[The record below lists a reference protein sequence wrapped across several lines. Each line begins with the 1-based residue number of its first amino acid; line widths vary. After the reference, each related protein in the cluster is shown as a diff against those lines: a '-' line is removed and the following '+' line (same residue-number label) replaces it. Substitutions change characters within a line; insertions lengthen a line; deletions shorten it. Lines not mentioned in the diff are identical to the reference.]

1 MVNFRQ
7 LAVSLTALL
16 PLAAAAPV
24 PEEQVKRDVIP
35 GKYIVSLKN
44 GANAES
50 HLSWVNSV
58 HKRSLSKR
66 DTHGIE
72 KTYKI
77 EDFEAY
83 AGEFDEATLEE
94 IRNNPDVAEVEEDQI
109 WTLFDMPAEVQDRA
123 LTTQT
128 GATWGLGTVS
138 SKTSGSTTYRYDTS
152 AGEGTYAYIVDS
164 GVLQTHS
171 QFGGRASYGYN
182 AAGGSN
188 VDTAGH
194 GTHVAGTVGGS
205 TYGVAKKANIIAVKV
220 FTGRSAAI
228 SVIMD
233 GYSWAV
239 NDIVSKGR
247 TSKAVV
253 SMSLS
258 GSKSSAFNNLVSR
271 AYSSGVLSIIAAGNE
286 AQNAANVSPASAT
299 NAFVVGSIDSS
310 WRQSSFSNYGSIL
323 SVYAPGTSIK
333 SAWIGGNS
341 ATNTISGTSMA
352 TPHVV
357 SHLPSR
363 PPALARSKVTAANL
377 LATDWSCP
385 LPDGSR
391 EPQRLPGRCPH
402 SILATSGRISG
413 ISSGSPNRII
423 NNGA

>member
-24 PEEQVKRDVIP
+24 EQQMKRDVIP

-50 HLSWVNSV
+50 HMSWVNIV

-66 DTHGIE
+66 NTAGVE

-77 EDFEAY
+77 KDFEAY
-83 AGEFDEATLEE
+83 SGEFDEATLEE
-94 IRNNPDVAEVEEDQI
+94 IKKNPDVLEVEEDQI
-109 WTLFDMPAEVQDRA
+109 WTLFDDMTSEIQRPRPHHPDGRH
-123 LTTQT
+123 
-128 GATWGLGTVS
+128 LGS
-138 SKTSGSTTYRYDTS
+138 RYRVVHVPWLDQLQ
-152 AGEGTYAYIVDS
+152 GTYAYIVDS

-194 GTHVAGTVGGS
+194 GTHCAGTVGGS
-205 TYGVAKKANIIAVKV
+205 TYGVAKKATIIAVKV
-220 FTGRSAAI
+220 FTGNTAAT

-233 GYSWAV
+233 GFSWAV
-239 NDIVSKGR
+239 NDIVSKSR
-247 TSKAVV
+247 QNKAVV
-253 SMSLS
+253 SMSL
-258 GSKSSAFNNLVSR
+258 GGPKSNAFNNLVTQ
-271 AYSSGVLSIIAAGNE
+271 AYSSGVLSVIAAGNE

-299 NAFVVGSIDSS
+299 NAFVVGAIDSS
-310 WRQSSFSNYGSIL
+310 WRQSSFSNYGSVL
-323 SVYAPGTSIK
+323 SVYAPGTSIL
-333 SAWIGGNS
+333 SSWIGGNS

-352 TPHVV
+352 TPHVAG
-357 SHLPSR
+357 L
-363 PPALARSKVTAANL
+363 ALYLMGLENLSASAVAARIRS
-377 LATDWSCP
+377 
-385 LPDGSR
+385 
-391 EPQRLPGRCPH
+391 
-402 SILATSGRISG
+402 LATSGKISG

>member
-66 DTHGIE
+66 STVGIE
-72 KTYKI
+72 KTYKVN
-77 EDFEAY
+77 DFEAY
-83 AGEFDEATLEE
+83 AGEFDEATLEV

-123 LTTQT
+123 ITSQS

-205 TYGVAKKANIIAVKV
+205 TYGVAKRANIIAVKV
-220 FTGRSAAI
+220 FTGNSAAT
-228 SVIMD
+228 STIMD

-239 NDIVSKGR
+239 NDIVSKSR
-247 TSKAVV
+247 TNKAVI
-253 SMSLS
+253 SMSL
-258 GSKSSAFNNLVSR
+258 GGPKSNAFNNLPTGPASCPSSQPATRPR
-271 AYSSGVLSIIAAGNE
+271 ARPTSP
-286 AQNAANVSPASAT
+286 PASAP

-323 SVYAPGTSIK
+323 SVYAPGTSIL
-333 SAWIGGNS
+333 SSWIGGNS

-352 TPHVV
+352 TPHVTGLALYLMALENLSASQV
-357 SHLPSR
+357 ASR
-363 PPALARSKVTAANL
+363 IIS
-377 LATDWSCP
+377 
-385 LPDGSR
+385 
-391 EPQRLPGRCPH
+391 
-402 SILATSGRISG
+402 LATSGRISG

>member
-24 PEEQVKRDVIP
+24 EQQIKRDVIP

-50 HLSWVNSV
+50 HMSWVNSV

-66 DTHGIE
+66 ATGGVE

-77 EDFEAY
+77 KDFEAY
-83 AGEFDEATLEE
+83 AGEFDEATLQE

-123 LTTQT
+123 ITSQS

-138 SKTSGSTTYRYDTS
+138 SKTPGSTTYRYDTS
-152 AGEGTYAYIVDS
+152 AGEGTYAYVVDS

-182 AAGGSN
+182 AAGGAN
-188 VDTAGH
+188 ADGIGH
-194 GTHVAGTVGGS
+194 GTHCAGTIAGT
-205 TYGVAKKANIIAVKV
+205 TYGVAKRANIIAVKV
-220 FTGRSAAI
+220 FSGSSAAT

-233 GYSWAV
+233 GFSWAA
-239 NDIVSKGR
+239 NDIISKSR
-247 TSKAVV
+247 TNKAVI
-253 SMSLS
+253 SMSLGGPRS
-258 GSKSSAFNNLVSR
+258 TAFNNLVSQ
-271 AYSSGVLSIIAAGNE
+271 AYNSGVLSVIAAGNE

-299 NAFVVGSIDSS
+299 NAFVVGAIDSS
-310 WRQSSFSNYGSIL
+310 WRQSSFSNYGSVL
-323 SVYAPGTSIK
+323 SVYAPGTSIL
-333 SAWIGGNS
+333 SSWIGGNS

-352 TPHVV
+352 TPHVAG
-357 SHLPSR
+357 L
-363 PPALARSKVTAANL
+363 ALYLMGLENLSASQVAARIRS
-377 LATDWSCP
+377 LAT
-385 LPDGSR
+385 
-391 EPQRLPGRCPH
+391 
-402 SILATSGRISG
+402 TGRISG

>member
-66 DTHGIE
+66 NTVGIE

-123 LTTQT
+123 VTSQS
-128 GATWGLGTVS
+128 GATWGLGTIS

-205 TYGVAKKANIIAVKV
+205 TYGVAKRANIIAVKV
-220 FTGRSAAI
+220 FTGNSAAT
-228 SVIMD
+228 STIMD

-239 NDIVSKGR
+239 NDIVSKSR
-247 TSKAVV
+247 TNKAVI
-253 SMSLS
+253 SMSL
-258 GSKSSAFNNLVSR
+258 GGPKSSAFNNLVSK

-286 AQNAANVSPASAT
+286 AQNAANVSPASAP

-323 SVYAPGTSIK
+323 SVYAPGTSIL

-352 TPHVV
+352 TPHVTGLALYLMALENLSASQV
-357 SHLPSR
+357 ASR
-363 PPALARSKVTAANL
+363 ILS
-377 LATDWSCP
+377 LAT
-385 LPDGSR
+385 
-391 EPQRLPGRCPH
+391 
-402 SILATSGRISG
+402 TGRISG

>member
-24 PEEQVKRDVIP
+24 EQQMKRDVIP

-50 HLSWVNSV
+50 HISWVNTV

-66 DTHGIE
+66 DTAGVE

-77 EDFEAY
+77 KDFEAY
-83 AGEFDEATLEE
+83 SGEFDEATLEE
-94 IRNNPDVAEVEEDQI
+94 IKKNPDVLEVEEDQI
-109 WTLFDMPAEVQDRA
+109 WTLFDDMTSEIQDRA

-138 SKTSGSTTYRYDTS
+138 STSPGSTSYKYDTS
-152 AGEGTYAYIVDS
+152 AGQGTYAYIVDS

-194 GTHVAGTVGGS
+194 GTHCAGTVGGS
-205 TYGVAKKANIIAVKV
+205 TYGVAKKATIIAVKV
-220 FTGRSAAI
+220 FTGNTAAT

-233 GYSWAV
+233 GFSWAV
-239 NDIVSKGR
+239 NDIVSKSR
-247 TSKAVV
+247 QNKAVV
-253 SMSLS
+253 SMSL
-258 GSKSSAFNNLVSR
+258 GGPKSNAFNNLVTQ

-299 NAFVVGSIDSS
+299 NAFVVGAIDSS
-310 WRQSSFSNYGSIL
+310 WRQSSFSNYGSVL
-323 SVYAPGTSIK
+323 SVYAPGTSIL
-333 SAWIGGNS
+333 SSWIGGNS

-352 TPHVV
+352 TPHVAG
-357 SHLPSR
+357 L
-363 PPALARSKVTAANL
+363 ALYLMGLENLSASAVAARIRS
-377 LATDWSCP
+377 
-385 LPDGSR
+385 
-391 EPQRLPGRCPH
+391 
-402 SILATSGRISG
+402 LATSGKISG

>member
-1 MVNFRQ
+1 M
-7 LAVSLTALL
+7 LSC

-24 PEEQVKRDVIP
+24 PEEQQVKRDVIP

-44 GANAES
+44 GVNTES
-50 HLSWVNSV
+50 HMSWVNSV

-66 DTHGIE
+66 ETVGIE

-77 EDFEAY
+77 KDFEAY
-83 AGEFDEATLEE
+83 AGEFDAATLEQ

-109 WTLFDMPAEVQDRA
+109 WYLFDMPAEVQDRA
-123 LTTQT
+123 VTSQS

-138 SKTSGSTTYRYDTS
+138 SKSAGSTTYRYDTS

-194 GTHVAGTVGGS
+194 GTHCAGTVAGS
-205 TYGVAKKANIIAVKV
+205 TYGVAKRANIVAVKV
-220 FTGRSAAI
+220 FTGNSAAT

-233 GYSWAV
+233 GFSWAV
-239 NDIVSKGR
+239 NDIVSKSR
-247 TSKAVV
+247 TNKAVI
-253 SMSLS
+253 SMSL
-258 GSKSSAFNNLVSR
+258 GGPKSTAFNNLVSQ
-271 AYSSGVLSIIAAGNE
+271 AYNSGVLSIIAAGNE

-299 NAFVVGSIDSS
+299 NAFVVGAIDSS

-323 SVYAPGTSIK
+323 SVYAPGTSIL
-333 SAWIGGNS
+333 SSWIGGNS

-352 TPHVV
+352 TPHVAG
-357 SHLPSR
+357 L
-363 PPALARSKVTAANL
+363 ALYLMGLENLSASQVAARIRS
-377 LATDWSCP
+377 LATT
-385 LPDGSR
+385 GK
-391 EPQRLPGRCPH
+391 
-402 SILATSGRISG
+402 ISG